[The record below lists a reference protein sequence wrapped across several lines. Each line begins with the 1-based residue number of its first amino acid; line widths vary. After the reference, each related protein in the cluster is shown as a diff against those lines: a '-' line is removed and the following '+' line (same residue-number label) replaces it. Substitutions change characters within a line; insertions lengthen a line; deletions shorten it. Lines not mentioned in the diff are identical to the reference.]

1 MPDKKEKESQVVVIN
16 DVEYKVDDL
25 TEKKVDDLTE
35 KQVMLVNHVADL
47 DRKLAQSQFNLD
59 QLQGGREFFM
69 KKLEMELEN
78 EEVATVESD

>member
-16 DVEYKVDDL
+16 DVEY
-25 TEKKVDDLTE
+25 KVDDLTE

-59 QLQGGREFFM
+59 QLQGGREHFM
-69 KKLEMELEN
+69 KNLEVELEDV
-78 EEVATVESD
+78 EGVAVAKPS

>member
-16 DVEYKVDDL
+16 DVEY
-25 TEKKVDDLTE
+25 KVDDLTE

>member
-25 TEKKVDDLTE
+25 TEQ
-35 KQVMLVNHVADL
+35 QVMLVNHVADL
-47 DRKLAQSQFNLD
+47 DRKLASSQFNLD

-69 KKLEMELEN
+69 KKLEAELEN
-78 EEVATVESD
+78 GENDDAVESS

>member
-16 DVEYKVDDL
+16 NVEYKVDDL
-25 TEKKVDDLTE
+25 TEQ
-35 KQVMLVNHVADL
+35 QVMLVNHVADL

>member
-1 MPDKKEKESQVVVIN
+1 MYALRDKTKKEDQVVVIN

-25 TEKKVDDLTE
+25 TEQ
-35 KQVMLVNHVADL
+35 QVMLVNHVADL
-47 DRKLAQSQFNLD
+47 DRKLASSQFNLD

-69 KKLEMELEN
+69 KKLELELEKD